1 MQLIEE
7 LGIHDL
13 ASLEYACSEN
23 RLLKLKGFGEK
34 LQNKIV
40 AGLAFAKA
48 SQGQLRISDA
58 FPLAEG
64 TLARIKEV
72 LRDSP
77 ELRVSEAGSLRRR
90 MEVVD
95 GLDFLIELPAR
106 DADSLRSRLKR
117 EKGEGGLPLRLH
129 FAPSQEF
136 GYELARL
143 TATESHWKA
152 LGSPART
159 ACKTEEEF
167 YASLDLPWIAPEMRE
182 TGEEVALARAG
193 KLKQTLPWDG
203 IQGVFHNHTT
213 RSDGTA
219 TLEQM
224 VQGARARGLKY
235 FGISDHSQSAV
246 YAQGLKGADL
256 LEQEKE
262 VRALQDKYPDIRIF
276 WGIESDILADG
287 SLDYDPKILKRFDFV
302 VASVHSRFGMDRTT
316 MTERVLE
323 AVRNPYTTFLGHATG
338 RLLLGRAGYDLEMER
353 VIDTAAAHHVAIEIN
368 ANPARL
374 DIDWRWGAELRKRK
388 TFVSVNPDAHEVEGL
403 DDVKYGVAVAR
414 KALLPA
420 AQVLNSLPVA
430 EVEKWLSQK

>member
-1 MQLIEE
+1 MQSGAVQLLEEMAELMKLRGENVFKVRAFEKAAHAVENASDLADRAKAGKLQEIPGIGAGIARVLTDFLVHGKTPELDALKAALPAGLRELAQLPGVGPKKAMQLIEE

-143 TATESHWKA
+143 TATKSH
-152 LGSPART
+152 
-159 ACKTEEEF
+159 
-167 YASLDLPWIAPEMRE
+167 
-182 TGEEVALARAG
+182 
-193 KLKQTLPWDG
+193 
-203 IQGVFHNHTT
+203 
-213 RSDGTA
+213 
-219 TLEQM
+219 
-224 VQGARARGLKY
+224 
-235 FGISDHSQSAV
+235 
-246 YAQGLKGADL
+246 
-256 LEQEKE
+256 
-262 VRALQDKYPDIRIF
+262 
-276 WGIESDILADG
+276 
-287 SLDYDPKILKRFDFV
+287 
-302 VASVHSRFGMDRTT
+302 
-316 MTERVLE
+316 
-323 AVRNPYTTFLGHATG
+323 
-338 RLLLGRAGYDLEMER
+338 
-353 VIDTAAAHHVAIEIN
+353 
-368 ANPARL
+368 
-374 DIDWRWGAELRKRK
+374 
-388 TFVSVNPDAHEVEGL
+388 
-403 DDVKYGVAVAR
+403 
-414 KALLPA
+414 
-420 AQVLNSLPVA
+420 
-430 EVEKWLSQK
+430 